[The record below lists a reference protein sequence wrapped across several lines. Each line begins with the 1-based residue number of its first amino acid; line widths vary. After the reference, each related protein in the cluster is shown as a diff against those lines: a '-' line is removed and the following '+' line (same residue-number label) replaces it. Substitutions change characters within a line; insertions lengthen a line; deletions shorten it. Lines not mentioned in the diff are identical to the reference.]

1 MQLFKPKYRD
11 KRTGQVRETRAWYV
25 RINGRRHALGAT
37 DKRIAL
43 RRASELLLEIE
54 GGVKPR
60 NRSRRAPQA
69 ILDHVDAFQRQLSA
83 KGCTPEHVALV
94 IARLKAVF
102 EGTAIRKL
110 EDAPIAEVDSWLAAQ
125 QASGVM
131 SARTRRHHAS
141 HLRQFGRFLV
151 RGAIVAESPFADVT
165 LAIHVESDRRLQ
177 RRALMADEMRRLLES
192 VAKSPTVR
200 CRLPG
205 PTRRLVY
212 WVAGTTG
219 LRRNE
224 LGALTPESFD
234 FSGPTPQVRVG
245 GQHTKNRRRADLPLR
260 NDLAAELQI
269 WLVGKPPGEPVF
281 PIRGAATHTMIAN
294 DLKDA
299 GIEAA
304 KDGRRVDFH
313 ALRTTTVTAL
323 ALSGVP
329 LAVAQKIA
337 RHSTPTLTANVY
349 AVVGVDEL
357 QKAVEKLPSFMT
369 HRDEEA
375 GDPDEVE

>member
-1 MQLFKPKYRD
+1 MQVFKPTYTD
-11 KRTGQVRETRAWYV
+11 KRSGAVKTTKTWFV
-25 RINGRRHALGAT
+25 RINGKRHSLGCTDRRVAQ
-37 DKRIAL
+37 

-69 ILDHVDAFQRQLSA
+69 MLDRVHDFSQSLVS

-94 IARLKAVF
+94 VARLKAVF
-102 EGTAIRKL
+102 DGTAIRKL

-151 RGAIVAESPFADVT
+151 REAIVAESPFANVT

-177 RRALMADEMRRLLES
+177 RRALTADEMRWLLES
-192 VAKSPTVR
+192 AAKSPTVR

-224 LGALTPESFD
+224 IAALTPESFD

-260 NDLAAELQI
+260 SDLAAELQA
-269 WLVGKPPGEPVF
+269 WLVGKPPGVPVF
-281 PIRGAATHTMIAN
+281 PIRGAATHTMIAR
-294 DLKDA
+294 DLEDA

-357 QKAVEKLPSFMT
+357 QKAVEKIPSFMT
-369 HRDEEA
+369 LRDEEA
-375 GDPDEVE
+375 GDQDEVE

>member
-1 MQLFKPKYRD
+1 MLHPATCTLRPYQQRLVD
-11 KRTGQVRETRAWYV
+11 KAVAMFLGEHR
-25 RINGRRHALGAT
+25 NGA
-37 DKRIAL
+37 D
-43 RRASELLLEIE
+43 ELEPAARSVMIE
-54 GGVKPR
+54 K
-60 NRSRRAPQA
+60 
-69 ILDHVDAFQRQLSA
+69 
-83 KGCTPEHVALV
+83 
-94 IARLKAVF
+94 KAVF

-110 EDAPIAEVDSWLAAQ
+110 EDAPVADVDGWLAAQ
-125 QASGVM
+125 QAAGAM
-131 SARTRRHHAS
+131 AAQTRKHFAT
-141 HLRQFGRFLV
+141 HLKQFGRYLV
-151 RGAIVAESPFADVT
+151 REAIVAESPFADVT
-165 LAIHVESDRRLQ
+165 LAVHVESDRRLQ
-177 RRALMADEMRRLLES
+177 RRALTADEMRRLLES

-224 LGALTPESFD
+224 IAALTPESFD
-234 FSGPTPQVRVG
+234 FSGPTPQVRVA

-260 NDLAAELQI
+260 SDLAAELQS

-281 PIRGAATHTMIAN
+281 PIRGAATHTMIAH
-294 DLKDA
+294 DLKEA

-313 ALRTTTVTAL
+313 ALRTTTVTSL

-357 QKAVEKLPSFMT
+357 QKAVEKLPSFVQNVDGDDGDDIDNDRAGPGGRKGLTGRTQEPFPGEAVAQASRTT
-369 HRDEEA
+369 HTDLGPLR
-375 GDPDEVE
+375 

>member
-1 MQLFKPKYRD
+1 MQVFKPTYKD
-11 KRTGQVRETRAWYV
+11 KRSGTKKTTKTWFV
-25 RINGRRHALGAT
+25 RINGKRHSLGCTDRRVAQ
-37 DKRIAL
+37 

-69 ILDHVDAFQRQLSA
+69 MLDHLDAFERSLNA

-94 IARLKAVF
+94 VARLKAVF
-102 EGTAIRKL
+102 DGTAIRKL

-151 RGAIVAESPFADVT
+151 REAIVTESPFAKVT
-165 LAIHVESDRRLQ
+165 LAVHVESDRRLQ
-177 RRALMADEMRRLLES
+177 RRALTADEMRRLLES
-192 VAKSPTVR
+192 VAKSPTIR

-205 PTRRLVY
+205 TTRRLVY

-224 LGALTPESFD
+224 IAALTPESFD
-234 FSGPTPQVRVG
+234 FSGPTPQVRVA

-260 NDLAAELQI
+260 GDLAVELQA
-269 WLVGKPPGEPVF
+269 WLVGKPLGEPVF

-313 ALRTTTVTAL
+313 ALRTTTITAL

-357 QKAVEKLPSFMT
+357 QKAVEKIPSFMA

-375 GDPDEVE
+375 GNQDGVE

>member
-1 MQLFKPKYRD
+1 
-11 KRTGQVRETRAWYV
+11 
-25 RINGRRHALGAT
+25 
-37 DKRIAL
+37 
-43 RRASELLLEIE
+43 
-54 GGVKPR
+54 
-60 NRSRRAPQA
+60 
-69 ILDHVDAFQRQLSA
+69 
-83 KGCTPEHVALV
+83 
-94 IARLKAVF
+94 
-102 EGTAIRKL
+102 
-110 EDAPIAEVDSWLAAQ
+110 
-125 QASGVM
+125 M
-131 SARTRRHHAS
+131 SARTRRHHAA
-141 HLRQFGRFLV
+141 HLRQFGRYLV
-151 RGAIVAESPFADVT
+151 REAIVAESPFANVT
-165 LAIHVESDRRLQ
+165 LAVHVESDRRLE
-177 RRALMADEMRRLLES
+177 RRALTVEEMRRLLES
-192 VAKSPTVR
+192 VAKSPKVR
-200 CRLPG
+200 CRLTG

-212 WVAGTTG
+212 WLAGTTG

-260 NDLAAELQI
+260 SDLAAELQA
-269 WLVGKPPGEPVF
+269 WLVGKPSGEPVF

>member
-1 MQLFKPKYRD
+1 MQVFKPTYTD
-11 KRTGQVRETRAWYV
+11 KRSGAVKTTKTWFV
-25 RINGRRHALGAT
+25 RINGKRHSLGCTDRRVAQ
-37 DKRIAL
+37 

-69 ILDHVDAFQRQLSA
+69 MLDRVHDFSQSLVS

-94 IARLKAVF
+94 VARLKAVF
-102 EGTAIRKL
+102 DGTAIRKL

-131 SARTRRHHAS
+131 SARTRRHPAS

-151 RGAIVAESPFADVT
+151 REAIVAESPFANVT

-177 RRALMADEMRRLLES
+177 RRALTADEMRRLLES
-192 VAKSPTVR
+192 AAKSPTVR

-224 LGALTPESFD
+224 IAALTPESFD

-260 NDLAAELQI
+260 SDLAAELQA
-269 WLVGKPPGEPVF
+269 WLVGKPPGVPVF
-281 PIRGAATHTMIAN
+281 PIRGAATHTMIAR
-294 DLKDA
+294 DLEDA

-357 QKAVEKLPSFMT
+357 QKAVEKIPSFMT
-369 HRDEEA
+369 LRDEEA
-375 GDPDEVE
+375 GDQDEVE

>member
-1 MQLFKPKYRD
+1 MQLFRPTYRD
-11 KRTGQVRETRAWYV
+11 RRTGVTRTTKVWYA
-25 RINGRRHALGAT
+25 RINGKRHSLGVT
-37 DKRIAL
+37 DKRVAQ

-54 GGVKPR
+54 GDVKPR

-69 ILDHVDAFQRQLSA
+69 ILDHLDAFERSLNA

-94 IARLKAVF
+94 VARLKAVF

-110 EDAPIAEVDSWLAAQ
+110 EDAPVADVDGWLAAQ
-125 QASGVM
+125 QVSGEM

-151 RGAIVAESPFADVT
+151 REAIVADNPFADVT
-165 LAIHVESDRRLQ
+165 LAVHVESDRRLQ
-177 RRALMADEMRRLLES
+177 RRALTADEMRRLLES

-205 PTRRLVY
+205 PTRRLIY
-212 WVAGTTG
+212 FLGGTTG

-234 FSGPTPQVRVG
+234 FSGPTPQVRVD

-260 NDLAAELQI
+260 SDLAAELQA

-281 PIRGAATHTMIAN
+281 PIRGAATHTMIAK
-294 DLKDA
+294 DLKEA
-299 GIEAA
+299 GIEAT
-304 KDGRRVDFH
+304 KNGRRVDFH
-313 ALRTTTVTAL
+313 ALRTTTVTSL

-357 QKAVEKLPSFMT
+357 QKAVEKLPSFVQ
-369 HRDEEA
+369 RDEE
-375 GDPDEVE
+375 DERGQDVPE